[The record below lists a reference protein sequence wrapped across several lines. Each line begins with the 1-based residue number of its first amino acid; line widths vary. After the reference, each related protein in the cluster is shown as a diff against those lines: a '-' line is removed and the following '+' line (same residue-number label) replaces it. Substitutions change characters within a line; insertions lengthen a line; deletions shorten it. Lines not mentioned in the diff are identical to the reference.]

1 MNPPPPPPM
10 AGMPFPGLQMFL
22 KTGRKPKRPPPTE
35 KQATLYVRNLNE
47 RVKPK
52 AMKTA
57 LEAIFS
63 QFGKVV
69 DVKVKRHIKHRG
81 QAFVSFES
89 VPIAEKAMAKSQRF
103 PLFEKPMV
111 DIKLMLGCS
120 IC

>member
-1 MNPPPPPPM
+1 M
-10 AGMPFPGLQMFL
+10 GGLPFPGLQMFL
-22 KTGRKPKRPPPTE
+22 KTGRKPKRPPPTQ

-52 AMKTA
+52 AMKLA
-57 LEAIFS
+57 LETIFS

-89 VPIAEKAMAKSQRF
+89 VAVAEKALLKSQRF

-111 DIKLMLGCS
+111 FIINRTFNTQGSLRLQ
-120 IC
+120 

>member
-1 MNPPPPPPM
+1 M